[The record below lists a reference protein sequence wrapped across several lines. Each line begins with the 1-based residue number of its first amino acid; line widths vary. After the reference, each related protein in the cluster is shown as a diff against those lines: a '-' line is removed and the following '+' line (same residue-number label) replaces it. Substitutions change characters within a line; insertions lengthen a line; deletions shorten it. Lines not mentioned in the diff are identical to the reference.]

1 LIQHRYHRQSLDS
14 KYINSYINIAECAVM
29 TQIVYLVFVIAYS
42 DESLG
47 DDFFI
52 VLQAIDIGLVTA
64 VTIRYVMRIQ

>member
-1 LIQHRYHRQSLDS
+1 
-14 KYINSYINIAECAVM
+14 M